1 MPRKSEGRKVRSE
14 SGEVLAT
21 LLMAFPEIGRAV
33 FNPEK
38 RTLSVAFIC
47 QGPLTRG
54 AKTWLEKTWDDAVA
68 VYARLTGVEPGIA
81 RRSWDKVGKYRA
93 FEVERDV
100 DTLMPGEISMW
111 AELVKEVT
119 PLISTASFEENS
131 EEDPSWAQKMLM
143 QDALEGL
150 RTLKVKKKLVAIREG
165 EKVLVYHS

>member
-1 MPRKSEGRKVRSE
+1 MPKSLEGTQVRNE
-14 SGEVLAT
+14 SGEILAT
-21 LLMAFPEIGRAV
+21 LMMAFPEIGRAV
-33 FNPEK
+33 FNPER

-54 AKTWLEKTWDDAVA
+54 ATTWLEKTWDDAVV
-68 VYARLTGVEPGIA
+68 VYARLTGVEPVIA
-81 RRSWDKVGKYRA
+81 RRTWDKVGKHRA

-119 PLISTASFEENS
+119 PVLSTASQEGSS
-131 EEDPSWAQKMLM
+131 EEDPGWAQKMLM

-150 RTLKVKKKLVAIREG
+150 RSLRVKKKIVAVREG
-165 EKVLVYHS
+165 EKVLVYHG